1 MSEELQ
7 KKRPPAQASTAL
19 RVAFC
24 LLRREL
30 AYFLFYFLF
39 SAADFLI
46 VRSSRRFAN
55 CVICSLVAGFA
66 LMVYGYR
73 IVMLRCR

>member
-55 CVICSLVAGFA
+55 CATCSLAD
-66 LMVYGYR
+66 LL
-73 IVMLRCR
+73 IVRSAHLLPDSR